1 MRVLLVDHDPAVLS
15 AAARALQGLIDCAQV
30 TSKHD
35 CLARLRE
42 GGYDIVV
49 ACERLADGS
58 GLDLLATLGM
68 SEPDVLRIFAA
79 DGERLK
85 KLGGH
90 LAPFKLFD
98 TIGYPLESMQ
108 LRSAMALAIAQRG
121 DLLSGEFEN
130 IVLGE
135 DTPPDDEATD
145 RHPIEAHPQ
154 IVLLTRDSAA
164 LEGANAALADK
175 PYRVIAA
182 RDADEARADLVARR
196 PVLALVD
203 VGTLGMDPVN
213 WFVEAHR
220 ASPTTLLL
228 ALGRRNDGQVL
239 EPLIASG
246 VVNRFVAK
254 PVTQAGMRLVLDSA
268 LRLQALNTA
277 RAAPPALPPPPTP
290 QPASVTPSFVDED
303 ALAGPVARLGG
314 DALTTVEWRP
324 AGTMTPGR
332 DSGRPDARPDRHPGR
347 LPLPAALA
355 ISAVLA
361 VGAAWFYFSRDGEPA
376 GAPPPLTREAPP
388 LAASSP
394 GDALVAR
401 IEDAL
406 TRSDPAGARASL
418 DELQRVDAQHA
429 RGAILATLVARA
441 EETQRLAKAPTP
453 REGVAPRTAMATSP
467 ATTTT
472 SAMATTSIVPGAT
485 LPAGEDVAGNAASET
500 PASTPPAAVEAAP
513 LAAPVG
519 TPVTVP
525 DNSASAPSTVAG
537 SRTPVASPTD
547 LRPSKLTAVSFAGR
561 TLEDSTRPA
570 VPAPVPAPTRAAP
583 DRPKPVVMDMKLL
596 RSTPPD
602 YPDEARQRQLE
613 GAVEL
618 EFIVGSDGR
627 VKNVAVTRSTP
638 QGVFD
643 AEAIAA
649 VKRWRYD
656 PRREDGVPVDF
667 PAKVRLQF
675 RLDE

>member
-30 TSKHD
+30 TSKQD

-58 GLDLLATLGM
+58 GLDLLATLGL

-98 TIGYPLESMQ
+98 TIGYPLDSMQ

-130 IVLGE
+130 IVLGD
-135 DTPPDDEATD
+135 DTPADDEPTD
-145 RHPIEAHPQ
+145 RHPIETHPQ

-220 ASPTTLLL
+220 ASPATVLL

-239 EPLIASG
+239 EPLIAG
-246 VVNRFVAK
+246 NVVNRFVAK

-277 RAAPPALPPPPTP
+277 RTVPVDLPPPTP
-290 QPASVTPSFVDED
+290 AAEAPSFIDDD
-303 ALAGPVARLGG
+303 ALAEPIARLKG
-314 DALTTVEWRP
+314 DALATVEWKP
-324 AGTMTPGR
+324 PGTG
-332 DSGRPDARPDRHPGR
+332 SARVGTARTASRSDRHPGR
-347 LPLPAALA
+347 LPLPAALT

-361 VGAAWFYFSRDGEPA
+361 VGAAWFYFSRDGEPT
-376 GAPPPLTREAPP
+376 GTPPTAVRATS
-388 LAASSP
+388 LAAPSP
-394 GDALVAR
+394 GDPLVAR

-406 TRSDPAGARASL
+406 TRNDIASARAAL
-418 DELQRVDAQHA
+418 DDLQRVDARHA
-429 RGAILATLVARA
+429 RGAILATLVERA
-441 EETQRLAKAPTP
+441 EQTQRLAATP
-453 REGVAPRTAMATSP
+453 VPRQAAPRTAMATPPQP
-467 ATTTT
+467 APEG
-472 SAMATTSIVPGAT
+472 MPTTSIAPGAT
-485 LPAGEDVAGNAASET
+485 LPAAADEPAKATPVAT
-500 PASTPPAAVEAAP
+500 PAATATATSVVGPEPGLPLPATAVADP
-513 LAAPVG
+513 
-519 TPVTVP
+519 
-525 DNSASAPSTVAG
+525 
-537 SRTPVASPTD
+537 TPVASPTD

-561 TLEDSTRPA
+561 TVEDSTRAA
-570 VPAPVPAPTRAAP
+570 VPPPVPPAARAAP
-583 DRPKPVVMDMKLL
+583 DRPKPVIMDMKLL
-596 RSTPPD
+596 RSTPPA
-602 YPDEARQRQLE
+602 YPDDARQQKLE
-613 GAVEL
+613 GSVEL
-618 EFIVGSDGR
+618 GFIVASDGR
-627 VKNVAVTRSTP
+627 VKDVEVVRSTP
-638 QGVFD
+638 PGVFD

-649 VKRWRYD
+649 VRRWRYD
-656 PRREDGVPVDF
+656 PRREDGVPVDY
-667 PAKVRLQF
+667 PAKVRLAF